1 MVESQHVHL
10 AKAIIGGERT
20 IPVVIVGT
28 RMLVGLFSGRVQ
40 QLPVSIPV
48 VFIGSGV
55 HIRCQV
61 LVVVY
66 SQRHIQPFCKQI
78 TLVIFQRRHQRMSF
92 PVFLAVNDVLTHSG
106 LYVLIH
112 IGVGETQHQTVRPF
126 LVDHPHFANDRFI
139 MVRIIETFDAHLFIA
154 VYPARL
160 KVFYRSFNV
169 IIIVRI
175 VLKSI
180 DLIGEAVL
188 EGLSEVHVGFMRIE

>member
-1 MVESQHVHL
+1 
-10 AKAIIGGERT
+10 
-20 IPVVIVGT
+20 
-28 RMLVGLFSGRVQ
+28 
-40 QLPVSIPV
+40 
-48 VFIGSGV
+48 
-55 HIRCQV
+55 
-61 LVVVY
+61 
-66 SQRHIQPFCKQI
+66 
-78 TLVIFQRRHQRMSF
+78 
-92 PVFLAVNDVLTHSG
+92 
-106 LYVLIH
+106 
-112 IGVGETQHQTVRPF
+112 
-126 LVDHPHFANDRFI
+126 